1 MRLYPPRRVSGL
13 LLLVAFVLNLGGVV
27 LYTAGT
33 AYGWVVETPT
43 YHAWERAL
51 IMGSYLAAAL
61 GTAVLQPALGEA
73 GAAILGRLAATA
85 FPMAAGVALVMEALN
100 QAPPDL
106 VVVSVLLLFGAEA
119 LLGAATLASRLVPAW
134 IGWTAI
140 VWNVAW
146 PAVLPTLWGVL
157 PIVSPGDFY
166 HPVLHAIPLL
176 LISPLIRPGDEP
188 TDQSQPA

>member
-1 MRLYPPRRVSGL
+1 MRLFAPRRVSGL

-27 LYTAGT
+27 MFNASTAS
-33 AYGWVVETPT
+33 GWVVETPT

-51 IMGSYLAAAL
+51 FMGSYLAAAL
-61 GTAVLQPALGEA
+61 GTVVLEPALGEA

-100 QAPPDL
+100 QAPPAL

-134 IGWTAI
+134 VGWTAI

-146 PAVLPTLWGVL
+146 PAVLP
-157 PIVSPGDFY
+157 IVSPGDFY
-166 HPVLHAIPLL
+166 YPALHAIPLL
-176 LISPLIRPGDEP
+176 LISIPLIRSADEP
-188 TDQSQPA
+188 TDQSEPA

>member
-1 MRLYPPRRVSGL
+1 
-13 LLLVAFVLNLGGVV
+13 
-27 LYTAGT
+27 
-33 AYGWVVETPT
+33 
-43 YHAWERAL
+43 
-51 IMGSYLAAAL
+51 MGSYLAAAL
-61 GTAVLQPALGEA
+61 GTAVLEPAPGEA

-100 QAPPDL
+100 QAPPAL

-134 IGWTAI
+134 VGWTAVI
-140 VWNVAW
+140 WNVAW

-166 HPVLHAIPLL
+166 YPVLHAIPLL
-176 LISPLIRPGDEP
+176 LISIPLIRPGDEP